1 MTTARLQQRYQSDIV
16 PELKQKLQRTN
27 PMALPK
33 LEKIIINMGV
43 GSAITDKKH
52 LEEASA
58 ALAVIAGQK
67 PLICRA
73 RKSISNFRLRE
84 GYPIGCKV
92 TLRRQRMYEFLDR
105 LINLALPRVRDFR
118 GLSPHGFDGHG
129 NYSFGLAEQLVFPE
143 VDPDRFSRPQGMNI
157 TFVTSTEDDEEGRE
171 LLRQFGF
178 PFRDEAVKKRK
189 AAPQRGGKRG
199 GKRKK

>member
-1 MTTARLQQRYQSDIV
+1 MPTARLQQRYESDIL
-16 PELKQKLQRTN
+16 PELKEKFQRTN
-27 PMALPK
+27 PMSLPK
-33 LEKIIINMGV
+33 LEKIIVNMGV

-52 LEEASA
+52 LEDASA
-58 ALAVIAGQK
+58 VLAVIAGQK

-92 TLRRQRMYEFLDR
+92 TLRKQRMYEFLDR

-118 GLSPHGFDGHG
+118 GLSPNGFDGSG

-157 TFVTSTEDDEEGRE
+157 TFVTSANDDEEGRE

-178 PFRDEAVKKRK
+178 PFRDDKIKKRK
-189 AAPQRGGKRG
+189 KAK
-199 GKRKK
+199 